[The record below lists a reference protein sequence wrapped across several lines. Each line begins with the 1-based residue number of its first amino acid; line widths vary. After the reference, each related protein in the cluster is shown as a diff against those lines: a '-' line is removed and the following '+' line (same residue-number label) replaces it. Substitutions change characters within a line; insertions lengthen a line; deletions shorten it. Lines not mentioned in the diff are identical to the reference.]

1 VAEEHAI
8 VSWAQAVIRALDAEG
23 FASREL
29 LRETGIDPA
38 WLADGE
44 RRISGALM
52 SRLWRA
58 VRRASGDDCFGL
70 RVARHCFPNDFHG
83 LLLAV
88 QSSMTGT
95 EALQRM
101 VRYSA
106 VVTTSVNLELVE
118 QGRHCRLLYRPMP
131 GVHVEQI
138 ATEALIACAVRLT
151 RQSWAEMKFITG
163 VELARP
169 RPAKAYRWESLLR
182 CPVRFD
188 APCNAIEYAAQ
199 PLAQVLRTG
208 NHEIASGLDR
218 VMNAYLQRL
227 SLPDLA
233 ERVRDVIVRQLPF
246 GEVQQGAVAE
256 ALGMSVRN
264 LHRHLQKQAC
274 SFKELLDDSRRRLAF
289 AYLREA
295 ECSVSE
301 VCYRLGFNEPSS
313 FNRAF
318 RRWTGE
324 TPGQWRRQAL
334 QPAAR
339 LPGVRR
345 EPLRLALELAV

>member
-1 VAEEHAI
+1 MSEVHTIAT
-8 VSWAQAVIRALDAEG
+8 WAQAVSRALDAEG
-23 FASREL
+23 FASTDL
-29 LRETGIDPA
+29 LREAGIDPA

-44 RRISGALM
+44 RRIPVAMM

-58 VRRASGDDCFGL
+58 ARRVSGDDCFGL
-70 RVARHCFPNDFHG
+70 RVARHCFPTDFHG
-83 LLLAV
+83 LLFAI
-88 QSSMTGT
+88 QSSVTIA
-95 EALQRM
+95 EALQRV

-106 VVTTSVNLELVE
+106 VVTTSANLELIE
-118 QGRHCRLLYRPMP
+118 QGSRYRLFYRPMP
-131 GVHVEQI
+131 GVQAEQI

-151 RQSWAEMKFITG
+151 RQSWAEMEFITA

-169 RPAKAYRWESLLR
+169 RPADVRPWENLLG

-208 NHEIASGLDR
+208 NREVASGLDR

-227 SLPDLA
+227 SPPDLA
-233 ERVRDVIVRQLPF
+233 GRVRDAIVRQLPH
-246 GEVQQGAVAE
+246 GEVQQGVVAE

-264 LHRHLQKQAC
+264 LHRHLQKQAT

-289 AYLREA
+289 DYLREA
-295 ECSVSE
+295 ECSVNE

-324 TPGQWRRQAL
+324 TPGQWRRHAL
-334 QPAAR
+334 QPATR

-345 EPLRLALELAV
+345 EQQRAALELAV